1 MKKTGYIRKKDIE
14 ELKRNQELFKKRIKG
29 KVSAKMQKRID
40 ECGSFLEISS
50 DKKKQ

>member
-1 MKKTGYIRKKDIE
+1 MKKTGYIRKEDLE